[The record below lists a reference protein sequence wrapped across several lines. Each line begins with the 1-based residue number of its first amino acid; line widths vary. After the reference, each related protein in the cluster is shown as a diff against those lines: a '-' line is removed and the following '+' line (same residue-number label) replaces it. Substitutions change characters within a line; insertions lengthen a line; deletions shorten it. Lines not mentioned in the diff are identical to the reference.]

1 MTERRQEPATT
12 AFPVAGASAAGAHP
26 ASDPATA
33 PSWATERVVFRRP
46 DALAGA
52 LLFLAGVAAA
62 VSLVLRWLADADDAT
77 GLEWVGRAFGELGDL
92 VGTGLWQPL
101 VIVLGGAALLVLGLL
116 MFAPARTHRLLGL
129 LALLVAAGVTAAV
142 LVPLVAAGGDLGSFG
157 PGFWCAIAVAV
168 LGLLGALKAL
178 LTRPRYGTE
187 PPAG

>member
-1 MTERRQEPATT
+1 MTERQQEPTT
-12 AFPVAGASAAGAHP
+12 RAFPVAGASAAGAHP
-26 ASDPATA
+26 AADDATA

-46 DALAGA
+46 DALAGV
-52 LLFLAGVAAA
+52 LLVLAGITAGA
-62 VSLVLRWLADADDAT
+62 SLLLRWLADDDAN

-101 VIVLGGAALLVLGLL
+101 VIVLGGAMLLVLGLL

-129 LALLVAAGVTAAV
+129 LALLVSAGVTAAV
-142 LVPLVAAGGDLGSFG
+142 LVPLVAAGWDLGSFR

-178 LTRPRYGTE
+178 VAGPRYGTE
-187 PPAG
+187 PPTG